1 MADMG
6 LHPYPRNTGR
16 IYWLLPA
23 LLAKRTCAMGE
34 KGMMDEH
41 CVVPI
46 AAAELAY
53 LQRDAARYRWIREQ
67 KHMDIAACWFLPTE
81 PPFNAPS
88 TPSEIDAA
96 IDAAMQAN
104 K

>member
-1 MADMG
+1 
-6 LHPYPRNTGR
+6 
-16 IYWLLPA
+16 
-23 LLAKRTCAMGE
+23 
-34 KGMMDEH
+34 
-41 CVVPI
+41 
-46 AAAELAY
+46 
-53 LQRDAARYRWIREQ
+53 
-67 KHMDIAACWFLPTE
+67 MDIAACWFLPTE